1 MTEGESVRR
10 TDRGVERP
18 LLFSLANFHNLG
30 GQSKVFLL
38 LASLLFSDFF
48 STMALNNNGMGGW
61 MLPRPRSLL
70 PPFLALSFSLRRMQ
84 RRYWKCS
91 KEEGCHRERRRKEA
105 CLGKYTSPSPLSSST
120 ELLLL
125 PLLPH
130 LCNISNLTGTHE
142 LPDALTNRRSEG
154 MMMTSTGLD

>member
-1 MTEGESVRR
+1 M
-10 TDRGVERP
+10 
-18 LLFSLANFHNLG
+18 
-30 GQSKVFLL
+30 FLL

-48 STMALNNNGMGGW
+48 STTALNNNGMGGCCHGHGPSFS
-61 MLPRPRSLL
+61 LPSSRS
-70 PPFLALSFSLRRMQ
+70 LSFSLRRMQ

-91 KEEGCHRERRRKEA
+91 KEEGCHRERRRRKEA
-105 CLGKYTSPSPLSSST
+105 CLGKYTSLSPLSSST

-142 LPDALTNRRSEG
+142 LPDALTNRRSER
-154 MMMTSTGLD
+154 MMMTSTGLDQYQRMFLGLL